1 LFRGSRDSRL
11 NFFSARPLAE
21 NMDQNRSAVAAEHL
35 TKFYGPVLGLN
46 DLTMSVGPGEIRGL
60 LGQNGS
66 GKSTLLKS
74 LIGLIRPTA
83 GSVRVLGLDVQ
94 DAPMD
99 VRRAV
104 GYVPE
109 SPRLYE
115 FLTATEYL
123 DFIADVRGLSY
134 EEKKER
140 IGRLIEALDL
150 EGKQGETISGYSQGM
165 KQKVAIMGAIL
176 HRPKVLLL
184 DEPLNG
190 LDPKSARVVK
200 ELVHSLAKDGVTTVF
215 STHILEIAEAICD
228 RLTILQNGRVLAEGT
243 AQELREKA
251 GLPGSGLEDVFLKL
265 TGTKGVEDIVEALIR

>member
-1 LFRGSRDSRL
+1 
-11 NFFSARPLAE
+11 
-21 NMDQNRSAVAAEHL
+21 MDPHSPAVTAEHL

-83 GSVRVLGLDVQ
+83 GSVHVLGLDVQ

-123 DFIADVRGLSY
+123 DFIADVRGLGY

-176 HRPKVLLL
+176 HRPRVLLL

-200 ELVHSLAKDGVTTVF
+200 ELVHSLAKEGVTTVF

-228 RLTILQNGRVLAEGT
+228 RLTILQNGTVLAEGT
-243 AQELREKA
+243 ARELREKA

-265 TGTKGVEDIVEALIR
+265 TGTKGVEDIVEALMR

>member
-1 LFRGSRDSRL
+1 
-11 NFFSARPLAE
+11 
-21 NMDQNRSAVAAEHL
+21 MDQPSPAVAADHL

-46 DLTMSVGPGEIRGL
+46 DLTMSVGQGEIRGL

-74 LIGLIRPTA
+74 LIGLIRPTS
-83 GSVRVLGLDVQ
+83 GSVKVLGLDVQ
-94 DAPMD
+94 NAPME

-176 HRPKVLLL
+176 HRPRVLLL

-243 AQELREKA
+243 ARELREKA

-265 TGTKGVEDIVEALIR
+265 TGTKGVEDIVEALIK

>member
-1 LFRGSRDSRL
+1 
-11 NFFSARPLAE
+11 
-21 NMDQNRSAVAAEHL
+21 MDPYSPAVAAEHL

-46 DLTMSVGPGEIRGL
+46 DLTMSVGSGEIRGL

-94 DAPMD
+94 RAPID

-123 DFIADVRGLSY
+123 DFIADVRGIGY

-200 ELVHSLAKDGVTTVF
+200 ELVHSLAKDRVTTVF

-243 AQELREKA
+243 ARELREKA

-265 TGTKGVEDIVEALIR
+265 TGTKGVEDVVEALMR

>member
-1 LFRGSRDSRL
+1 MATSGPAIDVS
-11 NFFSARPLAE
+11 
-21 NMDQNRSAVAAEHL
+21 HL
-35 TKFYGPVLGLN
+35 TKVYGPTVALYDVTL
-46 DLTMSVGPGEIRGL
+46 SVNTGEVRGL
-60 LGQNGS
+60 LGPNGS
-66 GKSTLLKS
+66 GKSS
-74 LIGLIRPTA
+74 LMKTIMGLTKPSY
-83 GSVRVLGLDVQ
+83 GSIQVLGYDVR
-94 DAPMD
+94 ASPMD
-99 VRRAV
+99 IKKIV

-134 EEKKER
+134 AEKKER
-140 IGRLIEALDL
+140 IGRLVQALDL
-150 EGKQGETISGYSQGM
+150 EGKQGDTISGYSQGM
-165 KQKVAIMGAIL
+165 KQKVALMGAIL
-176 HRPKVLLL
+176 HRPRVLLL

-200 ELVHSLAKDGVTTVF
+200 ELVHSLAHEGVTTVF

-265 TGTKGVEDIVEALIR
+265 TGTKGVEDIVEALMR

>member
-1 LFRGSRDSRL
+1 
-11 NFFSARPLAE
+11 
-21 NMDQNRSAVAAEHL
+21 MDQNGPAVAAENL
-35 TKFYGPVLGLN
+35 TKFYGPILGLN
-46 DLTMSVGPGEIRGL
+46 DLTIRVGPGEIRGL

-94 DAPMD
+94 SAPMD

-200 ELVHSLAKDGVTTVF
+200 ELVHSLAKEGVTTVF

-243 AQELREKA
+243 ARELRENA

-265 TGTKGVEDIVEALIR
+265 TGTKGVEDIVEALMR

>member
-1 LFRGSRDSRL
+1 MAPNG
-11 NFFSARPLAE
+11 
-21 NMDQNRSAVAAEHL
+21 SAVETKHL
-35 TKFYGPVLGLN
+35 TKYYGPILGLD
-46 DLTMSVGPGEIRGL
+46 DLSFSVCSGEVRGL

-74 LIGLIRPTA
+74 LIGLIHPTS
-83 GSVRVLGLDVQ
+83 GSVKVLGQDVQ
-94 DAPMD
+94 KAPIEI
-99 VRRAV
+99 RRAV

-134 EEKKER
+134 QEKKER
-140 IGRLIEALDL
+140 INRLIQALDL
-150 EGKQGETISGYSQGM
+150 EGKQGDTISGYSQGM
-165 KQKVAIMGAIL
+165 KQKVALMGAIL
-176 HRPKVLLL
+176 HRPKLLLL

-200 ELVHSLAKDGVTTVF
+200 ELIHSLAEDGVTTVF

-265 TGTKGVEDIVEALIR
+265 TGTKGVEDIVEALMR

>member
-1 LFRGSRDSRL
+1 MSNSG
-11 NFFSARPLAE
+11 
-21 NMDQNRSAVAAEHL
+21 SAVETEHL
-35 TKFYGPVLGLN
+35 TKYYGPILGLN
-46 DLTMSVGPGEIRGL
+46 DLSFSVSSGEVRGL

-74 LIGLIRPTA
+74 LIGLIHPTS
-83 GSVRVLGLDVQ
+83 GSVKVLGLDVQ
-94 DAPMD
+94 RSPMEI
-99 VRRAV
+99 RKAV

-134 EEKKER
+134 GEKRER
-140 IGRLIEALDL
+140 VNRLIQALDL
-150 EGKQGETISGYSQGM
+150 EGKQGDTISGYSQGM
-165 KQKVAIMGAIL
+165 KQKVALMGAIL
-176 HRPKVLLL
+176 HRPKLLLL

-200 ELVHSLAKDGVTTVF
+200 ELIHSLAEDGVTTVF

-265 TGTKGVEDIVEALIR
+265 TGTKGVEDIVEALMR

>member
-1 LFRGSRDSRL
+1 MSHNG
-11 NFFSARPLAE
+11 
-21 NMDQNRSAVAAEHL
+21 SAVEAQHL
-35 TKFYGPVLGLN
+35 TKFYGRIMGLN
-46 DLTMSVGPGEIRGL
+46 DFSFAVGYGEVRGL

-74 LIGLIRPTA
+74 LVGLIHPTS
-83 GSVRVLGLDVQ
+83 GTVKVLGLDVQ
-94 DAPMD
+94 KSPME
-99 VRRAV
+99 VRRSI

-140 IGRLIEALDL
+140 INRLIQALNL
-150 EGKQGETISGYSQGM
+150 EGKQGDTMSGYSQGM
-165 KQKVAIMGAIL
+165 KQKVALMGAIL
-176 HRPKVLLL
+176 HRPKLLLL

-200 ELVHSLAKDGVTTVF
+200 ELVHNLAREGVTTVF

-243 AQELREKA
+243 AQELKEKA

-265 TGTKGVEDIVEALIR
+265 TGTRGVEEIVEALMK

>member
-1 LFRGSRDSRL
+1 MTRMEKLG
-11 NFFSARPLAE
+11 LAVE
-21 NMDQNRSAVAAEHL
+21 AEHL
-35 TKFYGPVLGLN
+35 TKFYGPIMGLN
-46 DLTMSVGPGEIRGL
+46 DLSLTVGAGEVRGL

-74 LIGLIRPTA
+74 LIGLIRPSS
-83 GSVRVLGLDVQ
+83 GNVKILGRDVQ
-94 DAPMD
+94 REPME
-99 VRRAV
+99 VRRLV

-109 SPRLYE
+109 TPRLYE

-123 DFIADVRGLSY
+123 DFIADVRGLGY

-140 IGRLIEALDL
+140 ITRLIEALDL
-150 EGKQGETISGYSQGM
+150 EGKQSGTISGYSQGM

-176 HRPKVLLL
+176 HHPRVLLM

-200 ELVHSLAKDGVTTVF
+200 ELLHSLARDGVTTIF

-228 RLTILQNGRVLAEGT
+228 RLTILQSGRVLAEGT
-243 AQELREKA
+243 AGELREKV
-251 GLPGSGLEDVFLKL
+251 GLPGSALEDVFLKL
-265 TGTKGVEDIVEALIR
+265 TGTKGVEDIVEALKR